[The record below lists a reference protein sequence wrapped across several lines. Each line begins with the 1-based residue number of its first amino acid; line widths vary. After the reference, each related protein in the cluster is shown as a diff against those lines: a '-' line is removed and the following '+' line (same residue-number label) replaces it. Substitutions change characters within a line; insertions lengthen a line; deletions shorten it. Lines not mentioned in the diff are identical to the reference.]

1 MRHLRRLIPGSAR
14 GLACPFRWP
23 RRNACRA
30 SGTESETHI
39 FKSSRWRGRHRQHA
53 WTCALPR
60 LSRRRVLLASVFVF
74 VIPVIAIVIAWQL
87 PIPGELQKSPSGT
100 LTLLD
105 CRGRGIAELASR
117 EARTQFPIA
126 LEQTGPWLPRV
137 TVALED
143 RRFYEHRGVD
153 CRATVAACA
162 RNLRSRRIISGA
174 STITQQLVKL
184 ASSRDRRSWHG
195 KLYEAMVAWKLER
208 RWSKQRILS
217 EYLNRSSYGNRRLG
231 PEAAARAYFGKP
243 ARDLTLSE
251 AIFLAG
257 LPQAPTRFNPWRHP
271 EEANLKYARSLGR
284 LAELGVITRD
294 QQSLLA
300 EPPKILRID
309 PPRFAPHFVDAIVAQ
324 NPGLRGTV
332 RTTLDL
338 DLQAT
343 VERLARSHLSA
354 LNRHDITQTA
364 VVVVENATGA
374 VRAMVG
380 SENFAAS
387 QINGATL
394 PRSCG
399 STLKP
404 FVYLDAIDK
413 RLFTAASLLPD
424 TPDAIRNEYADY
436 DPQNY
441 SHRYFGP
448 VRLRE
453 ALGCSLNV
461 PAVFVLSQLGARPTF
476 YQLQKW
482 GFNFPQGLDEY
493 GAGFVLGNAETRLV
507 DLAAAYAGLA
517 RGGTAMRAKFLAS
530 KHQPLTRIA
539 SREATAIITDIL
551 CDNEARQKSFGL
563 RSPLAFE
570 QRIAAKT
577 GTSSGFRDTWT
588 VGFDKEHTVAV
599 WAGNFDGRP
608 MRDTFAV
615 RAATP
620 LWAAIMQ
627 ELLRR
632 DHPLD
637 PPADDEKFAT
647 ANPSYGGLVRQE
659 ICKTT
664 GLLPS
669 RLSTATMNELF
680 LARTEPR
687 DDSADYF
694 ASDGKL
700 ILPDAYARWCA
711 SRDNTIGAH
720 ARSDF
725 RITSPPPNAHYQI
738 DAVLPASQQMVELT
752 AAAGS
757 DVEWFVNGARV
768 PPERDGRF
776 FWQLAAGE
784 WNVRAVSRGKLAE
797 QKITVETMSN

>member
-1 MRHLRRLIPGSAR
+1 MFFVTATAVIWWISIPDSLKG
-14 GLACPFRWP
+14 P
-23 RRNACRA
+23 
-30 SGTESETHI
+30 
-39 FKSSRWRGRHRQHA
+39 
-53 WTCALPR
+53 
-60 LSRRRVLLASVFVF
+60 
-74 VIPVIAIVIAWQL
+74 
-87 PIPGELQKSPSGT
+87 PSGT

-105 CRGRGIAELASR
+105 CRGREIAELASP
-117 EARTQFPIA
+117 EARTQFPVT
-126 LEQTGPWLPRV
+126 LEKTGPWLPRI

-143 RRFYEHRGVD
+143 RRFYKHRGID
-153 CRATVAACA
+153 WRAIAAACT
-162 RNLRSRRIISGA
+162 RNVRSHHLVSGA

-184 ASSRDRRSWHG
+184 ATGRQQRSWAG
-195 KLYEAMVAWKLER
+195 KLYEAIIAWKLEH
-208 RWSKQRILS
+208 RWSKDRILA
-217 EYLNRSSYGNRRLG
+217 EYLNRSSYGNRRIG

-251 AIFLAG
+251 AVFLAG

-271 EEANLKYARSLGR
+271 EQANRKYSRSLAR
-284 LAELGVITRD
+284 LVELGVITRD

-300 EPPKILRID
+300 RPPKIAHTD
-309 PPRFAPHFVDAIVAQ
+309 PPRLAAHFVDAVVAR

-343 VERLARSHLSA
+343 TERLVRSHLSA
-354 LNRHDITQTA
+354 LNRHDIRQAA

-374 VRAMVG
+374 IRAMVG
-380 SENFAAS
+380 SENYAAS
-387 QINGATL
+387 QINGATE

-413 RLFTAASLLPD
+413 RQLTAASLLPD
-424 TPDAIRNEYADY
+424 TPDAIRDEYADY

-441 SHRYFGP
+441 NHHYLGP

-461 PAVFVLSQLGARPTF
+461 PAVFALSRLGARPAF

-482 GFNFPQGLDEY
+482 GFDFPQGLADY

-517 RGGTAMRAKFLAS
+517 RGGTAMRAKFLTGE
-530 KHQPLTRIA
+530 HQPVTRIA
-539 SREATAIITDIL
+539 SREATAIVIDIL
-551 CDNEARQKSFGL
+551 CDNDARQKSFGP

-577 GTSSGFRDTWT
+577 GTSSGFRDAWT
-588 VGFDKEHTVAV
+588 VGFDKEHTIAV

-620 LWAAIMQ
+620 LWAAVIQ

-637 PPADDEKFAT
+637 PPEE
-647 ANPSYGGLVRQE
+647 NERLVHRDV
-659 ICKTT
+659 CKAT

-669 RLSTATMNELF
+669 RFSPAILNELF
-680 LARTEPR
+680 LAGTEPR
-687 DDSADYF
+687 EDSADYF

-700 ILPDAYARWCA
+700 LLPDAYGRWCV

-720 ARSDF
+720 VRSDF
-725 RITSPPPNAHYQI
+725 RIVSPPPNAHYEI
-738 DAVLPASQQMVELT
+738 DPVLPSSQQMVELT
-752 AAAGS
+752 AAVAS
-757 DVEWFVNGARV
+757 DVEWFVNN
-768 PPERDGRF
+768 ERIFPQQDSRF
-776 FWQLAAGE
+776 FWQLAPGE
-784 WNVRAVSRGKLAE
+784 WKLRAVSRFGSAE
-797 QKITVETMSN
+797 ETVTVE

>member
-1 MRHLRRLIPGSAR
+1 MRHLRRLIPR
-14 GLACPFRWP
+14 
-23 RRNACRA
+23 
-30 SGTESETHI
+30 
-39 FKSSRWRGRHRQHA
+39 SRY
-53 WTCALPR
+53 
-60 LSRRRVLLASVFVF
+60 
-74 VIPVIAIVIAWQL
+74 VIACVLVLALIAIGFVWWL
-87 PIPGELQKSPSGT
+87 PIPSELQTPPAGT
-100 LTLLD
+100 LTLLE
-105 CRGRGIAELASR
+105 CRGRDIAELASS
-117 EARTQFPIA
+117 EARSQFPVA
-126 LEQTGPWLPRV
+126 LEQMGAWLPRI

-153 CRATVAACA
+153 WRATLAASA
-162 RNLRSRRIISGA
+162 RNLRSHRIVSGA

-184 ASSRDRRSWHG
+184 AAGREQRSWNG
-195 KLYEAMVAWKLER
+195 KLKEGIVAWKLER

-217 EYLNRSSYGNRRLG
+217 EYLNRSSYGNRRIG
-231 PEAAARAYFGKP
+231 PEAAARAYFGKS

-251 AIFLAG
+251 ATFLAG

-271 EEANLKYARSLGR
+271 EEANRKYARSLRR
-284 LAELGVITRD
+284 LADLGAITRD
-294 QQSLLA
+294 QESLLA
-300 EPPKILRID
+300 EPPKIVRSD
-309 PPRFAPHFVDAIVAQ
+309 PPHLAPHFVDAVVTR
-324 NPGLRGTV
+324 NHRLHGTV

-338 DLQAT
+338 DLQST
-343 VERLARSHLSA
+343 IEHLVRSHLSA
-354 LNRHDITQTA
+354 LNRHDITQAA

-380 SENFAAS
+380 SENYAVS
-387 QINGATL
+387 QINGATR

-441 SHRYFGP
+441 SHHYFGP

-482 GFNFPQGLDEY
+482 GFNFPQGLDDY

-517 RGGTAMRAKFLAS
+517 RGGTAMRAKFLAAE
-530 KHQPLTRIA
+530 HQPITRIA
-539 SREATAIITDIL
+539 SPEATAIITDIL
-551 CDNEARQKSFGL
+551 CDNDARQKSFGL
-563 RSPLAFE
+563 HSPLALE
-570 QRIAAKT
+570 QRVAAKT

-637 PPADDEKFAT
+637 PPAENDE
-647 ANPSYGGLVRQE
+647 LVRRE

-669 RLSTATMNELF
+669 RFSTGTLNELF
-680 LARTEPR
+680 VVGTEPR
-687 DDSADYF
+687 ENSANDF
-694 ASDGKL
+694 ANNGTL
-700 ILPDAYARWCA
+700 ILPNAYARWCV

-720 ARSDF
+720 VRSDF
-725 RITSPPPNAHYQI
+725 HITTPPPNARYQI
-738 DAVLPASQQMVELT
+738 DPVLPASQQMVELT
-752 AAAGS
+752 AACVN
-757 DVEWFVNGARV
+757 DVEWFVNGKRV
-768 PPERDGRF
+768 TPAHDGRF
-776 FWQLAAGE
+776 FWQLTSGE
-784 WNVRAVSRGKLAE
+784 WNVRAVSRGQLAE
-797 QKITVETMSN
+797 EKIVVEEMSD

>member
-1 MRHLRRLIPGSAR
+1 MRRLLR
-14 GLACPFRWP
+14 L
-23 RRNACRA
+23 
-30 SGTESETHI
+30 TV
-39 FKSSRWRGRHRQHA
+39 
-53 WTCALPR
+53 CAVVAAAAAAIAFVWWLPM
-60 LSRRRVLLASVFVF
+60 
-74 VIPVIAIVIAWQL
+74 PN
-87 PIPGELQKSPSGT
+87 ELQKSPNGT

-105 CRGRGIAELASR
+105 YRGREIAELASP
-117 EARTQFPIA
+117 EARAQFPVT
-126 LEQTGPWLPRV
+126 LEQMGPWLPRV

-143 RRFYEHRGVD
+143 RRFYQHQGIDWRG
-153 CRATVAACA
+153 TIAACA
-162 RNLRSRRIISGA
+162 RNLKSRQIVSGA

-184 ASSRDRRSWHG
+184 ACGRNRRSWSV
-195 KLYEAMVAWKLER
+195 KLYEAIVAWKLER
-208 RWSKQRILS
+208 RWSKQRILT

-251 AIFLAG
+251 GIFLAG

-271 EEANLKYARSLGR
+271 AEANRKYARSLKR
-284 LAELGVITRD
+284 LVNLEAITRD

-300 EPPKILRID
+300 EPPKILRTD
-309 PPRFAPHFVDAIVAQ
+309 PPRFAPHFVDAVVAQ
-324 NPGLRGTV
+324 NPELRGTV

-338 DLQAT
+338 DLQST
-343 VERLARSHLSA
+343 VERLSRSHLSA
-354 LNRHDITQTA
+354 LNRHDITQAA
-364 VVVVENATGA
+364 VVVIENATGA
-374 VRAMVG
+374 IRAMVG
-380 SENFAAS
+380 SENYAVS

-404 FVYLDAIDK
+404 FVYLEAIDK

-441 SHRYFGP
+441 SHHHFGP

-461 PAVFVLSQLGARPTF
+461 PAVFVLSQLGARSTF
-476 YQLQKW
+476 YELQKW
-482 GFNFPQGLDEY
+482 GFNFPQGLDDY

-517 RGGTAMRAKFLAS
+517 RGGIAMRAKSLAS
-530 KHQPLTRIA
+530 EHRPLTRIA
-539 SREATAIITDIL
+539 SREATAIISDIL
-551 CDNEARQKSFGL
+551 CDNEARQRSFGL

-570 QRIAAKT
+570 QRVAAKT

-588 VGFDKEHTVAV
+588 VGFDKEHTVGV

-615 RAATP
+615 QAASP

-632 DHPLD
+632 PAGNAVALRTCDTPLD
-637 PPADDEKFAT
+637 LPPD
-647 ANPSYGGLVRQE
+647 NNGLVRSR

-669 RLSTATMNELF
+669 RFSAATTNELF
-680 LARTEPR
+680 LAGTEPR

-694 ASDGKL
+694 ADDGKL
-700 ILPDAYARWCA
+700 ILPEAYARWCA

-720 ARSDF
+720 VRSDF
-725 RITSPPPNAHYQI
+725 RVTSPPINARYQI
-738 DAVLPASQQMVELT
+738 DPVLPSSQQMVELT
-752 AAAGS
+752 AACGS
-757 DVEWFVNGARV
+757 DVEWFVNGAPV
-768 PPERDGRF
+768 APGGDGRF
-776 FWQLAAGE
+776 FWQLSPGA
-784 WNVRAVSRGKLAE
+784 WNIRAVSRGKLAE
-797 QKITVETMSN
+797 QKITVETVSN

>member
-1 MRHLRRLIPGSAR
+1 MRHFRRVIP
-14 GLACPFRWP
+14 
-23 RRNACRA
+23 
-30 SGTESETHI
+30 
-39 FKSSRWRGRHRQHA
+39 
-53 WTCALPR
+53 LPR
-60 LSRRRVLLASVFVF
+60 VLRSHSLAICGVVVFV
-74 VIPVIAIVIAWQL
+74 VAVAIVWWL
-87 PIPGELQKSPSGT
+87 PIPAELQKPTVGT

-105 CRGRGIAELASR
+105 CRGREIAELASP
-117 EARTQFPIA
+117 EARAQLPVT
-126 LEQTGPWLPRV
+126 LEKMGPWLPRV

-143 RRFYEHRGVD
+143 RRFYGHRGVD
-153 CRATVAACA
+153 WHAIAAACT
-162 RNLRSRRIISGA
+162 RNLRSGHLLSGA

-184 ASSRDRRSWHG
+184 ATGREQRSWSK
-195 KLYEAMVAWKLER
+195 KLYEAIIAWKLEH
-208 RWSKQRILS
+208 RWSKERILA
-217 EYLNRSSYGNRRLG
+217 EYLNRSSYGNRRIG

-251 AIFLAG
+251 AIFLSG

-271 EEANLKYARSLGR
+271 EQASRKYSRSLAR
-284 LAELGVITRD
+284 LVRLGVITRD

-300 EPPKILRID
+300 SPPKIAHMEPLRL
-309 PPRFAPHFVDAIVAQ
+309 APHFVDAVIVR
-324 NPGLRGTV
+324 NPGLRGTLT
-332 RTTLDL
+332 TTLDL
-338 DLQAT
+338 DLQT
-343 VERLARSHLSA
+343 TIERLVHSHLSA
-354 LNRHDITQTA
+354 LNRHDIRQAA

-374 VRAMVG
+374 IRAMVG
-380 SENFAAS
+380 SENYAAS

-413 RLFTAASLLPD
+413 RLLTAASLLPD
-424 TPDAIRNEYADY
+424 TPDAIRDEYADY

-441 SHRYFGP
+441 NRHYLGP

-461 PAVFVLSQLGARPTF
+461 PAVFALSRLGARPAF
-476 YQLQKW
+476 HQLQKW
-482 GFNFPQGLDEY
+482 GFGFQQGLADY

-517 RGGTAMRAKFLAS
+517 RGGTAMRAKFLAGE
-530 KHQPLTRIA
+530 HEPVTRIA
-539 SREATAIITDIL
+539 SKEATAIVNDIL
-551 CDNEARQKSFGL
+551 CDNDARQKSFGL

-577 GTSSGFRDTWT
+577 GTSSGFRDAWT

-620 LWAAIMQ
+620 LWAAVIQ

-637 PPADDEKFAT
+637 PPEEND
-647 ANPSYGGLVRQE
+647 SLVRRE
-659 ICKTT
+659 ICKAT
-664 GLLPS
+664 GSLPS
-669 RLSTATMNELF
+669 RFSQAKLNELF
-680 LARTEPR
+680 LAGTEPR
-687 DDSADYF
+687 EDSADYF

-700 ILPDAYARWCA
+700 LLPDAYGRWCA

-720 ARSDF
+720 VRSDF
-725 RITSPPPNAHYQI
+725 RITSPSPNAHYEI
-738 DAVLPASQQMVELT
+738 DPVLPPSQQMVELT
-752 AAAGS
+752 AAEAS
-757 DVEWFVNGARV
+757 DVEWFVNH
-768 PPERDGRF
+768 ERIFPQQDSRF
-776 FWQLAAGE
+776 FWQLAPGE
-784 WNVRAVSRGKLAE
+784 WKLRAVSRFGSAE
-797 QKITVETMSN
+797 ETVTVD

>member
-1 MRHLRRLIPGSAR
+1 M
-14 GLACPFRWP
+14 
-23 RRNACRA
+23 
-30 SGTESETHI
+30 
-39 FKSSRWRGRHRQHA
+39 
-53 WTCALPR
+53 
-60 LSRRRVLLASVFVF
+60 
-74 VIPVIAIVIAWQL
+74 
-87 PIPGELQKSPSGT
+87 
-100 LTLLD
+100 
-105 CRGRGIAELASR
+105 
-117 EARTQFPIA
+117 
-126 LEQTGPWLPRV
+126 GPWLPRV
-137 TVALED
+137 IVALED
-143 RRFYEHRGVD
+143 RRFYQHRGVD
-153 CRATVAACA
+153 WRATVAACA
-162 RNLRSRRIISGA
+162 RNLRSLKIVSGA

-184 ASSRDRRSWHG
+184 ANSHDRRSWSDKVH
-195 KLYEAMVAWKLER
+195 EAIVARKLER

-271 EEANLKYARSLGR
+271 EEANRKYARSLGR
-284 LAELGVITRD
+284 LADLGFITRD
-294 QQSLLA
+294 QRSLLS
-300 EPPKILRID
+300 EPPKILRND
-309 PPRFAPHFVDAIVAQ
+309 PPRFAPHFVDAVATQ

-338 DLQAT
+338 DLQST
-343 VERLARSHLSA
+343 VERLVRSHLSA
-354 LNRHDITQTA
+354 LNRHDITQAA
-364 VVVVENATGA
+364 VVVIENATGA
-374 VRAMVG
+374 IRAMVG
-380 SENFAAS
+380 SENYAVS

-517 RGGTAMRAKFLAS
+517 RGGTATRAKVLAS
-530 KHQPLTRIA
+530 EHQPLTRIA
-539 SREATAIITDIL
+539 STEATAIIADIL
-551 CDNEARQKSFGL
+551 CDNDARQKSFGL

-570 QRIAAKT
+570 QRVVAKT

-632 DHPLD
+632 DHPID
-637 PPADDEKFAT
+637 APPENEKI
-647 ANPSYGGLVRQE
+647 VRQE
-659 ICKTT
+659 ICKMT

-669 RLSTATMNELF
+669 RFSAATMNELF
-680 LARTEPR
+680 LAGTEPR
-687 DDSADYF
+687 ADSKDYF

-700 ILPDAYARWCA
+700 ILPDPYARWCV

-720 ARSDF
+720 VRSDF
-725 RITSPPPNAHYQI
+725 RVTSPPPNARYQI
-738 DAVLPASQQMVELT
+738 DPVLPPSQQMVELT
-752 AAAGS
+752 AACAG
-757 DVEWFVNGARV
+757 DVEWFVNGERV
-768 PPERDGRF
+768 APERDGRV

-784 WNVRAVSRGKLAE
+784 WNMRAVNGENFAE
-797 QKITVETMSN
+797 QKIVVESTSN

>member
-1 MRHLRRLIPGSAR
+1 MFFVTATAVIWWISIPDSLKG
-14 GLACPFRWP
+14 P
-23 RRNACRA
+23 
-30 SGTESETHI
+30 
-39 FKSSRWRGRHRQHA
+39 
-53 WTCALPR
+53 
-60 LSRRRVLLASVFVF
+60 
-74 VIPVIAIVIAWQL
+74 
-87 PIPGELQKSPSGT
+87 PSGT

-105 CRGRGIAELASR
+105 CRGREIAELASP
-117 EARTQFPIA
+117 EARTQFPVT
-126 LEQTGPWLPRV
+126 LEKTGPWLPRI

-143 RRFYEHRGVD
+143 RRFYKHRGID
-153 CRATVAACA
+153 WRAIAAACT
-162 RNLRSRRIISGA
+162 RNVRSHHLVSGA

-184 ASSRDRRSWHG
+184 ATGRQQRSWAG
-195 KLYEAMVAWKLER
+195 KLYEAIIAWKLEH
-208 RWSKQRILS
+208 RWSKDRILA
-217 EYLNRSSYGNRRLG
+217 EYLNRSSYGNRRIG

-251 AIFLAG
+251 AVFLAG

-271 EEANLKYARSLGR
+271 EQANRKYSRSLAR
-284 LAELGVITRD
+284 LVELGVITRD

-300 EPPKILRID
+300 RPPKIAHTDPLRL
-309 PPRFAPHFVDAIVAQ
+309 AAHFVDAVVAR

-343 VERLARSHLSA
+343 TERLVRSHLSA
-354 LNRHDITQTA
+354 LNRHDIRQAA
-364 VVVVENATGA
+364 VVVLENATGA
-374 VRAMVG
+374 IRAMVG
-380 SENFAAS
+380 SENYAAS
-387 QINGATL
+387 QINGATE

-413 RLFTAASLLPD
+413 RLLTAASLLPD
-424 TPDAIRNEYADY
+424 TPDAIRVEYADY

-441 SHRYFGP
+441 NHHYLGP

-461 PAVFVLSQLGARPTF
+461 PAVFALSRLGARPAF

-482 GFNFPQGLDEY
+482 GFDFPQGLADY

-517 RGGTAMRAKFLAS
+517 RGGTAMRAKFLTGE
-530 KHQPLTRIA
+530 HQTVTRIA
-539 SREATAIITDIL
+539 SREATAIVIDIL
-551 CDNEARQKSFGL
+551 CDNDARQKSFGP

-577 GTSSGFRDTWT
+577 GTSSGFRDAWT
-588 VGFDKEHTVAV
+588 VGFDKEHTIAV

-620 LWAAIMQ
+620 LWAAVIQ

-637 PPADDEKFAT
+637 PPEE
-647 ANPSYGGLVRQE
+647 NERLVHRHV
-659 ICKTT
+659 CKAT

-669 RLSTATMNELF
+669 RFSPAILNELF
-680 LARTEPR
+680 LAGTEPR
-687 DDSADYF
+687 EDSADYF

-700 ILPDAYARWCA
+700 LLPDAYGRWCV

-720 ARSDF
+720 VRSDF
-725 RITSPPPNAHYQI
+725 RIVSPPPNAHYEI
-738 DAVLPASQQMVELT
+738 DPVLPSSQQMVELT
-752 AAAGS
+752 AAVAS
-757 DVEWFVNGARV
+757 DVEWFVNN
-768 PPERDGRF
+768 ERIFPQQDSRF
-776 FWQLAAGE
+776 FWQLAPGE
-784 WNVRAVSRGKLAE
+784 WKLRAVSRFGSAE
-797 QKITVETMSN
+797 ETVTVE

>member
-1 MRHLRRLIPGSAR
+1 MRHLRQLILGSAR
-14 GLACPFRWP
+14 VLPVLV
-23 RRNACRA
+23 A
-30 SGTESETHI
+30 SLLVVLVVAI
-39 FKSSRWRGRHRQHA
+39 AFA
-53 WTCALPR
+53 W
-60 LSRRRVLLASVFVF
+60 
-74 VIPVIAIVIAWQL
+74 WL
-87 PIPGELQKSPSGT
+87 PIPQELKKSPSGT

-105 CRGRGIAELASR
+105 SRGREIAEVASP
-117 EARTQFPIA
+117 EARTQFSIA
-126 LEQTGPWLPRV
+126 LEQMGPWLPRL

-143 RRFYEHRGVD
+143 RRFYKHHGID
-153 CRATVAACA
+153 WRATVAACA
-162 RNLRSRRIISGA
+162 RNLRSRRVVSGA

-184 ASSRDRRSWHG
+184 ATARERRSWSG
-195 KLYEAMVAWKLER
+195 KLYEAIVAWKLER
-208 RWSKQRILS
+208 RWSKQRILA

-257 LPQAPTRFNPWRHP
+257 LPQAPSRLNPWRHP
-271 EEANLKYARSLGR
+271 EAANRKYARSLAR
-284 LAELGVITRD
+284 LVELGVITRD
-294 QQSLLA
+294 EQSLLA
-300 EPPKILRID
+300 QPPNIVRVD
-309 PPRFAPHFVDAIVAQ
+309 PPRLAPHFVDAVVAR
-324 NPGLRGTV
+324 NPELRGTV

-338 DLQAT
+338 DMQMT
-343 VERLARSHLSA
+343 IERLLRAHLSA
-354 LNRHDITQTA
+354 LNRHNITQAA
-364 VVVVENATGA
+364 VVVVENTTGA
-374 VRAMVG
+374 IRAMVG
-380 SENFAAS
+380 SENYAMS
-387 QINGATL
+387 QINGATQ

-482 GFNFPQGLDEY
+482 GFNFPQGLDDY

-517 RGGTAMRAKFLAS
+517 RGGTAMRAKYLAAE
-530 KHQPLTRIA
+530 HQPITRIA
-539 SREATAIITDIL
+539 TREATAIITDIL
-551 CDNEARQKSFGL
+551 CDNDARQNSFGL

-570 QRIAAKT
+570 QRVAAKT

-599 WAGNFDGRP
+599 WAGNFDGRA
-608 MRDTFAV
+608 MRDVFAV

-620 LWAAIMQ
+620 LWAAVMQ
-627 ELLRR
+627 DMLAR

-637 PPADDEKFAT
+637 PPAE
-647 ANPSYGGLVRQE
+647 NENLIRRE

-669 RLSTATMNELF
+669 HFSSATTNELF
-680 LARTEPR
+680 LAGTEP
-687 DDSADYF
+687 DESSADYF

-700 ILPDAYARWCA
+700 ILPDAYAHWCA
-711 SRDNTIGAH
+711 SRDNTTGAQV
-720 ARSDF
+720 RSDF
-725 RITSPPPNAHYQI
+725 RITSPAPNARYQI
-738 DAVLPASQQMVELT
+738 DPVLPPSQQMVELT
-752 AAAGS
+752 AACAG
-757 DVEWFVNGARV
+757 DVEWFVNGARIAPV
-768 PPERDGRF
+768 RGGRF

-784 WNVRAVSRGKLAE
+784 WNVRAVSRGHLAE
-797 QKITVETMSN
+797 QKITVDGTGDHLPERAN